1 MSAWRFCTLSKVNLR
16 STLYSYSPSLIYSII
31 WRSSVQKTP
40 NSPHSHSIN
49 WRSSNTIWISNQPP
63 NCLTWSRGALPNRQS
78 CTCLAGSSFCQP
90 VSQSVSHC
98 QATNSKYNNMMWLGE
113 IIEQTAIQLRK
124 CNLISINKR
133 KSSLYTRRR
142 WSSGSSISNQP
153 LSIRL
158 PYRSI
163 MMLF

>member
-16 STLYSYSPSLIYSII
+16 STHLIFSVFNLFNHLTII
-31 WRSSVQKTP
+31 SAEDTQLTSFPFYQLKIIQHNMNIQPTTQLSHLKQRSAAKS
-40 NSPHSHSIN
+40 
-49 WRSSNTIWISNQPP
+49 TIMYMPRWFFLLS
-63 NCLTWSRGALPNRQS
+63 A
-78 CTCLAGSSFCQP
+78 
-90 VSQSVSHC
+90 SQSVSHC